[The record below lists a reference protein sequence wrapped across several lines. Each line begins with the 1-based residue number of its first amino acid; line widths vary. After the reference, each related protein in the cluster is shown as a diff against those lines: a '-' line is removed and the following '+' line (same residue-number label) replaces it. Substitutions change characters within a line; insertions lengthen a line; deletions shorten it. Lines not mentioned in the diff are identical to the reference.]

1 LPDPVKAAQQA
12 IDVEWS
18 RVTGKSMSSTTIEEA
33 KALRASPD
41 GQWLE
46 LLIGTWAALPMPRT
60 PPLDD
65 ESEQLAQAAY
75 TAITNELGTVGTPEP
90 PSAFDRAT
98 QWFFIASLPF
108 APWFFWMFLK
118 ARKQHYRLDDDGTL
132 HYVGDAQLGT
142 GAWSAA
148 EIADIDMSRWMAKS
162 IAWVVK
168 SDGTRL
174 KLDAYVHKDL
184 HLIIGAIASQKYP
197 EAWDAEAKPVKKDS
211 AQPGDSA
218 EATAGAGANG
228 Q

>member
-1 LPDPVKAAQQA
+1 
-12 IDVEWS
+12 
-18 RVTGKSMSSTTIEEA
+18 
-33 KALRASPD
+33 
-41 GQWLE
+41 
-46 LLIGTWAALPMPRT
+46 
-60 PPLDD
+60 
-65 ESEQLAQAAY
+65 
-75 TAITNELGTVGTPEP
+75 
-90 PSAFDRAT
+90 
-98 QWFFIASLPF
+98 
-108 APWFFWMFLK
+108 MFLK